1 MRGRR
6 RGAEVC
12 AKYKRMGFDTETE
25 QKRLRRREREAKRKK
40 TQRQGREGQEK
51 WRRNCQKASLGGKF
65 RGGQGGERG
74 RQRRRQR
81 EIRMC

>member
-1 MRGRR
+1 MAG
-6 RGAEVC
+6 
-12 AKYKRMGFDTETE
+12 
-25 QKRLRRREREAKRKK
+25 
-40 TQRQGREGQEK
+40 EK
-51 WRRNCQKASLGGKF
+51 WRRNCQKARLGGKF